1 MYALVASTIWL
12 LWIVLTVA
20 VQLSLQDPALNSLGV
35 GEECILECSWNCQN
49 YVAFDYILQ

>member
-12 LWIVLTVA
+12 LWIVLNVA
-20 VQLSLQDPALNSLGV
+20 VQVFLQDPALNSLGV